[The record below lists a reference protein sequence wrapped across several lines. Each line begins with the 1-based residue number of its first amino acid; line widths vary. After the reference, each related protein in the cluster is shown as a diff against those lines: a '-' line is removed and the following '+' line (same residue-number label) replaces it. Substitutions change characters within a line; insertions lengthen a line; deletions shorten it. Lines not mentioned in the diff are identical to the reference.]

1 MPRKREHD
9 PAHVLQGLVAAF
21 RERGFE
27 GTSFSDLEAATG
39 LNRAQLSREYGDKR
53 TLFLTAVD
61 HVIESGFE
69 QYLRPLAQGGG
80 IRQIR
85 QMLLMVCDL
94 AGTEEGRLSCL
105 VCNTCSEPIAST
117 DPDVAALVDKHFRR
131 LEGAFAGALRRSV
144 SSGEIEL
151 SNAQVRRAARH
162 LYGVHVSLMVLLRA
176 GEPRA
181 VLRDIAIQAMATL
194 NSNGH

>member
-9 PAHVLQGLVAAF
+9 PADVLKGLVAAF

-39 LNRAQLSREYGDKR
+39 LDRGQLSRQYGDKR
-53 TLFLTAVD
+53 SLFVTAVD
-61 HVIESGFE
+61 HVIESRFE
-69 QYLRPLAQGGG
+69 QYLRPLAQGGS

-85 QMLLMVCDL
+85 QMLLMICDL

-105 VCNTCSEPIAST
+105 VCNTCREPIAAT
-117 DPDVAALVDKHFRR
+117 DPDVATLIDKHFRR
-131 LEGAFAGALRRSV
+131 LEDAFASALKNSV
-144 SSGEIEL
+144 ASGEL
-151 SNAQVRRAARH
+151 QMSSAQIRRASRH

-181 VLRDIAIQAMATL
+181 VLRDIAIQALSTL
-194 NSNGH
+194 DLTQ

>member
-21 RERGFE
+21 RERGFD

-39 LNRAQLSREYGDKR
+39 LDRAQLSREYGDKR
-53 TLFLTAVD
+53 TLFMTAVD

-69 QYLRPLAQGGG
+69 QHLRPLAEGGG

-85 QMLLMVCDL
+85 QLLFMVCDL

-105 VCNTCSEPIAST
+105 VCNSCREPIAAT
-117 DPDVAALVDKHFRR
+117 DPGVAALVDKHFRR
-131 LEGAFAGALRRSV
+131 LEGAYAGALKNSV
-144 SSGEIEL
+144 ASGEL
-151 SNAQVRRAARH
+151 QMSSAQIRRAARH

-181 VLRDIAIQAMATL
+181 VLRDIALQALKTIDAAV
-194 NSNGH
+194 

>member
-21 RERGFE
+21 RERGFD

-39 LNRAQLSREYGDKR
+39 LDRAQLSREYGDKR

-61 HVIESGFE
+61 QVVESGFE
-69 QYLRPLAQGGG
+69 QYLKPLAQSGG

-85 QMLLMVCDL
+85 QMLLMICDL

-105 VCNTCSEPIAST
+105 VCNTCREAIAAT
-117 DPDVAALVDKHFRR
+117 DPDVAALVDKNFRR
-131 LEGAFAGALRRSV
+131 LESAFAAALRNSV
-144 SSGEIEL
+144 ASREIQMSS
-151 SNAQVRRAARH
+151 AQIRRASRH

-181 VLRDIAIQAMATL
+181 VLRDIAIQALATL
-194 NSNGH
+194 DLSV